1 MEVFIIGILVR
12 GDKMLDNNKTM
23 VKRCFLTGEYVFF
36 ATDRAKRPHS
46 FKRDPVKT
54 TPKEY
59 CPFCPQNSY
68 MTPEPVYD
76 DGLVKIVPNKYPFV
90 HTNEDTYGVHD
101 VVIDT
106 PLHDEK
112 LIDFTDEH
120 IFKLMAVLKNRF
132 IELEGDK
139 KSKYVQI
146 FKNQG
151 MEAGASQSHSH
162 WQIASLP
169 VVPLKMEHLLQVLK
183 GYYDEHKQCYFC
195 NLNFGERIVEE
206 NDSFICYIPA
216 DGKFPYGMDILPK
229 RHISSIKDFTD
240 KELMDYGIILRNSLK
255 RLIALRPEIS
265 YNLCLYSAPRDEKC
279 YNYFHFYTQIIP
291 RIGHMAGFEFSTGC
305 YINSVLPEVG
315 AEELRNAEI

>member
-1 MEVFIIGILVR
+1 
-12 GDKMLDNNKTM
+12 MLDNNKTM
-23 VKRCFLTGEYVFF
+23 VKRCFLTGEYVFY

-46 FKRDPVKT
+46 YKRDSVKL

-59 CPFCPQNSY
+59 CPFCPENSH
-68 MTPEPVYD
+68 MTPKPVYD
-76 DGLVKIVPNKYPFV
+76 DGLIKIVPNKYPFV

-106 PLHDEK
+106 NIHDEK
-112 LIDFTDEH
+112 LVDFSNEH
-120 IFKLMAVLKNRF
+120 ISRLIRVLKERF
-132 IELEGDK
+132 IQLEGDE

-183 GYYDEHKQCYFC
+183 KYYDENNKCYFC
-195 NLNFGERIVEE
+195 SIDFGTRIVEE
-206 NDSFICYIPA
+206 NDSFITYIPA

-229 RHISSIKDFTD
+229 KHLVSIKEFGE
-240 KELMDYGIILRNSLK
+240 KEIEDYGIILRNSLK
-255 RLIALRPEIS
+255 RLIAIRPGIA

-279 YNYFHFYTQIIP
+279 HKYFHFYTQIIP

-315 AEELRNAEI
+315 AEELRNAVID